1 MQPSEYTEQASPSSV
16 LVNLVRE
23 YVLFLSNQH
32 SDSRLV
38 FHNFHRAARVAALA
52 DELGTAGE
60 LPAPIV
66 EHARVAAWFYI
77 TGYMTEYSQPQTHSR
92 TLAAAFLKKQQLP
105 EARIQAILH
114 CLRSAEDPGLLETPE
129 SSLFLDALYG
139 SLYGIDFS
147 EQAPLWRMELELM
160 QHRTFQEG
168 EWPQFLVQRMMEVRY
183 LTAAGKERFED
194 LLARHL
200 LQKKES
206 LAKAEAR
213 NAYGGAPFRGLER
226 KPPFSATQ
234 TFFRTN
240 YRNHINLSSI
250 ADNKANIM
258 ISVNAILISV
268 MISIVSYRNL
278 TETNPMIL
286 MPVIIF
292 LVTGLVSLV
301 FAVLS
306 ARPKVTQLN
315 RRGMPKEEL
324 RKNIVFFGNF
334 VQLDLPEYEE
344 ALDAVFRDSELLYG
358 NLARDLYYLGKVL
371 DKKYRFLTI
380 SYNIFMVG
388 FVATVLTLM
397 LALFA

>member
-1 MQPSEYTEQASPSSV
+1 MSHSEHSHYTPSASP
-16 LVNLVRE
+16 LVEQVRE
-23 YVLFLSNQH
+23 YVLYLSNQH
-32 SDSRLV
+32 SDPRLV
-38 FHNFHRAARVAALA
+38 FHNFHRASRTAALA
-52 DELGTAGE
+52 DELGQAAR
-60 LPAPIV
+60 LPAPVV

-77 TGYMTEYSQPQTHSR
+77 TGYLTEYAQPHELSR
-92 TLAAAFLKKQQLP
+92 SLAKSFLQKQAFP
-105 EARIQAILH
+105 DARIQAVLH
-114 CLRSAEDPGLLETPE
+114 CLRTAEDPSLLETPE
-129 SSLFLDALYG
+129 SSLFLDALHG
-139 SLYGIDFS
+139 SLYGSDFA
-147 EQAPLWRMELELM
+147 EQAPLWRMELELL
-160 QHRTFQEG
+160 QHRSFQDS

-183 LTAAGKERFED
+183 LTGPGKERFQD

-200 LQKKES
+200 LQKKEA

-213 NAYGGAPFRGLER
+213 SAFDGAPFRGLER

-286 MPVIIF
+286 MPVMIF
-292 LVTGLVSLV
+292 LMTGLASLV

-315 RRGMPKEEL
+315 KRYMSKEEQ

-334 VQLDLPEYEE
+334 VHMPLSDYEE
-344 ALDAVFRDSELLYG
+344 ALDAMFRDSELLYG

-371 DKKYRFLTI
+371 DKKYRYLTI

-397 LALFA
+397 AAISL